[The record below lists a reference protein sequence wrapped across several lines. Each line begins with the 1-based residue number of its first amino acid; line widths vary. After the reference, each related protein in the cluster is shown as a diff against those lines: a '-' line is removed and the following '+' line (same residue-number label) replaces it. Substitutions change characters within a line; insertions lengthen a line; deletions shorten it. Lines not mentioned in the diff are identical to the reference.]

1 MVELTGSLS
10 SIELGPLARFL
21 SGLGKSGDLLVSRD
35 HWIGQLSFTHGRLTA
50 AGVEDDLGTPA
61 LEFICGALRGG
72 DFEFSEG
79 PPSLTNNL
87 DSSTDALAQVERL
100 TTSQTQSWFSE
111 IPPPTAVP
119 RVLKPTSSGA
129 ADVDATIAL

>member
-1 MVELTGSLS
+1 V
-10 SIELGPLARFL
+10 
-21 SGLGKSGDLLVSRD
+21 
-35 HWIGQLSFTHGRLTA
+35 
-50 AGVEDDLGTPA
+50 
-61 LEFICGALRGG
+61 
-72 DFEFSEG
+72 SEG

-129 ADVDATIAL
+129 ADVDATIALDRGAVYVLLDIDGQRNVRDVARPHGLLRTLRSLGRLREAQLIAFQQVESPSLRPPAVPGRPAPP